1 MGLFDKWIKGEKPD
15 YGLLEDFINKEKIP
29 GKYNYSG
36 PSYEHLFDDR
46 NVPHED
52 IPGGLWE
59 SRGIY
64 QIPTDDGDRYY
75 FGEGDATYDRN
86 LTRTDARHDAI
97 TRHLMFPGD
106 SLTTEQFNQFQNYG
120 LYE

>member
-1 MGLFDKWIKGEKPD
+1 MGLFDKWTKGEKPN

-29 GKYNYSG
+29 GKYSYSG
-36 PSYEHLFDDR
+36 PSYTQLFEDK
-46 NVPHED
+46 NIPHESF
-52 IPGGLWE
+52 PGGKWG

-64 QIPTDDGDRYY
+64 QIPTDDGERYY
-75 FGEGDATYDRN
+75 FGEGDETFDRN
-86 LTRTDARHDAI
+86 TSGELARLDAI
-97 TRHLMFPGD
+97 QRHLMFPGD